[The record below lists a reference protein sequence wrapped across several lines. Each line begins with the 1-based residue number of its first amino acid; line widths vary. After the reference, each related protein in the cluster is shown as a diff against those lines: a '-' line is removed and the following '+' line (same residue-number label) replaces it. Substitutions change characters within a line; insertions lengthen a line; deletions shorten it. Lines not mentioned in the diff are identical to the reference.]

1 MSVDEMLSFVDLW
14 CSSFTWFIGALSLTF
29 GEIFKGFGLIA
40 PPAIAN
46 YSLFSVMFAGLSVY
60 VGISVIKW
68 IIGIIT

>member
-14 CSSFTWFIGALSLTF
+14 CSSFTWFIDALSLTF

-40 PPAIAN
+40 PSAIAN
-46 YSLFSVMFAGLSVY
+46 YSLFSVMFASLSAY